1 VFNHFRNQE
10 EKTMDEQFKQHG
22 AFSWCE
28 LMTTDV
34 DAAKV
39 FYTRLFGWKTED
51 MSMPGMTYT
60 VVKAGSKEVGGIM
73 AVPKEAQGMPP
84 MWGAY
89 VTVDDVDLTAK
100 TAEQLGAKLLVP
112 PTDIPNVGRFCVIQD
127 PQGAV
132 INAITYKDMQ

>member
-1 VFNHFRNQE
+1 LNHYQNQE
-10 EKTMDEQFKQHG
+10 GKTMDGQFKQHG

-28 LMTTDV
+28 LITTDV
-34 DAAKV
+34 DAAKS
-39 FYTRLFGWKTED
+39 FYTKLFGWNTED

-60 VVKAGSKEVGGIM
+60 VVKAGKTGIGGIM
-73 AVPKEAQGMPP
+73 AVPKEALGMPP

-89 VTVDDVDLTAK
+89 ITVDDVDVTAR

-112 PTDIPNVGRFCVIQD
+112 PTDIPDVGRFCVIQD
-127 PQGAV
+127 PQGAI

>member
-1 VFNHFRNQE
+1 MN
-10 EKTMDEQFKQHG
+10 EQFKQHG
-22 AFSWCE
+22 MFSWCE
-28 LMTTDV
+28 LLTKDV
-34 DAAKV
+34 SAAKA
-39 FYTRLFGWKTED
+39 FYTKLFGWNTED

-60 VVKAGSKEVGGIM
+60 VVKAGNEVIGGIM
-73 AVPKEAQGMPP
+73 SIPEEAQGMPP

-100 TAEQLGAKLLVP
+100 TAQELGAKLLVP

-132 INAITYKDMQ
+132 INAITYIKM